1 MAKNIELMEAKRNP
15 GILSFVFIIFI
26 GCIIIFDAYIALA
39 GDSIQTEAIVDS
51 AEKFF
56 ISLKKGDYKTAW
68 ELLSEE
74 STETIINDIHKIS
87 KKMGEEIKKED
98 ITKDFNSN
106 GEMFN
111 SYWDNYLENF
121 DPDMAL
127 EQSTWKLGSVKED
140 KAEIL
145 LLYEKSQNPARL
157 KMFKQ
162 DGAWKV
168 GLVETFWKRKYW

>member
-1 MAKNIELMEAKRNP
+1 MEAKRNP
-15 GILSFVFIIFI
+15 GILSVFFIIFI
-26 GCIIIFDAYIALA
+26 GCIIIFDAYIASA
-39 GDSIQTEAIVDS
+39 SDSIETKDIVDS

-56 ISLKKGDYKTAW
+56 ISLKKRDYKTAW

-74 STETIINDIHKIS
+74 SAETIINDIYEVS
-87 KKMGEEIKKED
+87 KKMGGEIKKED

-127 EQSTWKLGSVKED
+127 EQSTWELGSVKEN
-140 KAEIL
+140 KVEIL
-145 LLYEKSQNPARL
+145 LLYKKSQNPARL

>member
-1 MAKNIELMEAKRNP
+1 MEAKRNP
-15 GILSFVFIIFI
+15 GILSFSFIIFI
-26 GCIIIFDAYIALA
+26 GCIIIFDAYIASA
-39 GDSIQTEAIVDS
+39 SNSIETKDIVDS

-56 ISLKKGDYKTAW
+56 ISLKKRDYKTAW

-74 STETIINDIHKIS
+74 SAETIINDIHEIS
-87 KKMGEEIKKED
+87 KKMGGEIKKED

-106 GEMFN
+106 GAMFN

-127 EQSTWKLGSVKED
+127 EQSTWEIGSVK
-140 KAEIL
+140 KNRAEIF
-145 LLYEKSQNPARL
+145 LLYKKSHNPARL